1 MPMSLPSRREYLAQ
15 MRQRYRAAPSRRERS
30 QILDEVQR
38 VCGYHRKY
46 AIRVLNQAAP
56 APAGPR
62 CRSRRRLYD
71 EALPAIALAWEALD
85 FPCAERLHPV
95 LLPTAERLAAHGELV
110 LTDDIRRALSRISR
124 ATLARRLA
132 EMPSPKPRRRLPR
145 PKPGLLRNEI
155 PVGTYAWDEARPGAL
170 EVDLVEHNGGSTAG
184 HYAYT
189 LSVVDIVTGWS
200 RRQAILGRGQ
210 RVVHAALTDLLA
222 DWPYPVWALHTDN
235 GPEFANHLLL
245 RYTQQHGLEFTRSRP
260 YRKNDNAHVEQR
272 NRQLVREMVGYARYD
287 RPQQVEQLN
296 RLYRC
301 LDLYANVFLPTRKL
315 VGKVRDGSRVRKTY
329 DAART
334 PLQRVLERGL
344 LTRETQTQ

>member
-1 MPMSLPSRREYLAQ
+1 
-15 MRQRYRAAPSRRERS
+15 
-30 QILDEVQR
+30 
-38 VCGYHRKY
+38 
-46 AIRVLNQAAP
+46 
-56 APAGPR
+56 
-62 CRSRRRLYD
+62 
-71 EALPAIALAWEALD
+71 
-85 FPCAERLHPV
+85 
-95 LLPTAERLAAHGELV
+95 
-110 LTDDIRRALSRISR
+110 
-124 ATLARRLA
+124 
-132 EMPSPKPRRRLPR
+132 
-145 PKPGLLRNEI
+145 
-155 PVGTYAWDEARPGAL
+155 L

-344 LTRETQTQ
+344 LTRETQTQWTPLRDTLNPLDLHRQLESLIAALSDDLDSMAAG